1 MKQRGYM
8 FYLRPSTDFFGPK
21 ASEFRDFMDEKLS
34 VHLIPQ
40 CGMRIAKAIDV
51 LASAIV
57 ASKSQPAWQR
67 RDGSI
72 DYEKLPTNI
81 QRHFKAV
88 DFDTKGYI
96 NLDRIH
102 VYHPE
107 TLYALSKSQINSHK
121 ANHCALPG
129 KDCLKAHKYMTHVTT
144 CAALAYRLAEGS
156 GFDVRRHTYSD
167 GNIPEVSIRT
177 HAHKLGD
184 SKDYFEVMFEPI
196 WGRARYLQQ
205 GYLSYL
211 CGGISAIFSM
221 IFCRSTS
228 AAAA

>member
-1 MKQRGYM
+1 
-8 FYLRPSTDFFGPK
+8 
-21 ASEFRDFMDEKLS
+21 MDEKVF

-40 CGMRIAKAIDV
+40 CGMRIVKAIDI

-57 ASKSQPAWQR
+57 ASKSQPVWQR

-72 DYEKLPTNI
+72 DYDKLPWQI
-81 QRHFKAV
+81 KQHFRTG
-88 DFDTKGYI
+88 DFDDKGYI

-102 VYHPE
+102 IYHPE
-107 TLYALSKSQINSHK
+107 TLYELSKSQVERSK

-129 KDCLKAHKYMTHVTT
+129 KQCLKAYNYMTSVTT

-156 GFDVRRHTYSD
+156 SFDVRRHTFSD
-167 GNIPEVSIRT
+167 GKIPEVTIRT

-184 SKDYFEVMFEPI
+184 SKEFLEYMFQPI
-196 WGRARYLQQ
+196 WERARYLQQ

-211 CGGISAIFSM
+211 CSGISTIFSM
-221 IFCRSTS
+221 IFCRSS
-228 AAAA
+228 NAAAA